1 MDRKRKGGAEKL
13 RDKKKLAL
21 QADAAKCA
29 KITDMFATAGPSSA
43 PVADDSGAGGSASGT
58 RQEHVVEPA
67 VRWTNVRT
75 CMKCNE

>member
-1 MDRKRKGGAEKL
+1 MERKRKGGADKL

-43 PVADDSGAGGSASGT
+43 PVADDSGAGGSGT
-58 RQEHVVEPA
+58 QQEHVVEPA
-67 VRWTNVRT
+67 VSWTTVRT
-75 CMKCNE
+75 CMKRTK

>member
-1 MDRKRKGGAEKL
+1 MERKRKGGAEKL

-21 QADAAKCA
+21 QADAAKCV

-43 PVADDSGAGGSASGT
+43 PVADDSGAGGSDT
-58 RQEHVVEPA
+58 QQEHVVEPS
-67 VRWTNVRT
+67 VRWANVRT